1 MALGASRWRVQRGVL
16 GRTLRLAVVGLA
28 IGTVASFA
36 AARAIASLLYGT
48 EPTDWMT
55 YVGMTVL
62 LLAVAAVAG
71 YLPARRA
78 SRVDPLAA
86 LRTN

>member
-1 MALGASRWRVQRGVL
+1 MTA
-16 GRTLRLAVVGLA
+16 RT
-28 IGTVASFA
+28 IG
-36 AARAIASLLYGT
+36 SLLYGT
-48 EPTDWMT
+48 EPTDWVT
-55 YVGMTVL
+55 YLGMAVL

-78 SRVDPLAA
+78 SRVNPLVA